1 MVGRTLQMASSF
13 MVAGGAGTQAADR
26 FRKCPPLP
34 RLHPLREPARQAL
47 QPAGHE
53 VTRPSILRAAHAKPL
68 LIRSRSGLFSS
79 RDWSTLRRRG
89 AQGRSFLS
97 PTWPSQAL
105 PATRASLSE
114 LLPPQTSHATSAA
127 DAEAGMRATGPR
139 SSQQG
144 SGLGLGPEI
153 SALWRPDDVCHTGG
167 ARAGAW
173 EWGSEPG
180 ALNLS
185 SLPPTHKVGKVFLWG
200 NFLSAASHPVSGPS
214 HPGGISPGPIGAS
227 SGSRQ
232 NTRQRQRLKSNLE
245 RVPPLIPAVPP
256 VSRPTPGHYHVL
268 YRGCGETQLGWHG
281 ETYCLVGGYRLYG
294 DVPLATPAKV
304 EAEKPVPRRAP
315 KRKHSLEWSDEDLG
329 CPRPKIRRLELSS
342 STGIQDA
349 PLATPAKVE
358 AEKPVPRRAPKRK
371 HSPEMPDEDL
381 GCSRPKIRQL

>member
-105 PATRASLSE
+105 PATRARLSE
-114 LLPPQTSHATSAA
+114 LLPPQASHATSAA

-139 SSQQG
+139 SCQQG
-144 SGLGLGPEI
+144 SGLGLRPEI

-185 SLPPTHKVGKVFLWG
+185 SLPATHKVGKVFLWG

-232 NTRQRQRLKSNLE
+232 TPDRGSGVGVAAAISCAE
-245 RVPPLIPAVPP
+245 SPL
-256 VSRPTPGHYHVL
+256 RT
-268 YRGCGETQLGWHG
+268 CGGDLLG
-281 ETYCLVGGYRLYG
+281 L
-294 DVPLATPAKV
+294 
-304 EAEKPVPRRAP
+304 RA
-315 KRKHSLEWSDEDLG
+315 S
-329 CPRPKIRRLELSS
+329 
-342 STGIQDA
+342 Q
-349 PLATPAKVE
+349 
-358 AEKPVPRRAPKRK
+358 
-371 HSPEMPDEDL
+371 PDRD
-381 GCSRPKIRQL
+381 